1 MTHEYILEV
10 QVRNTPIIK
19 KKCNRCGNSRFY
31 CSDKFRMN
39 AQKKSL
45 DIWLIYKCSACDSTY
60 NATILSRTKPENIN
74 KELLTMFMEND
85 VRTAWK
91 YAFSIELAKINRMEV
106 DYTSVQYDLITDTP
120 SKAKLLSCS
129 FDQVVLKIQ
138 YPIDFNLKV
147 ATLIKKALNLSTN
160 QLTKLIDD
168 GMFTVDAKLLQK
180 KDKAR
185 NGQLVKID
193 MQMVRALSNM

>member
-10 QVRNTPIIK
+10 QVKNTPIIK

-74 KELLTMFMEND
+74 KDLLTMFMEND
-85 VRTAWK
+85 IRTAWK
-91 YAFSIELAKINRMEV
+91 YAFSIELAKINHMEV
-106 DYTSVQYDLITDTP
+106 DYTSVQYDLITDAP
-120 SKAKLLSCS
+120 SMAKLLTYSS
-129 FDQVVLKIQ
+129 DQVVLKIQ

-168 GMFTVDAKLLQK
+168 GMFTIDSKLLQK

-185 NGQLVKID
+185 NGQLVKIN